1 MEQVSTETCILT
13 LKPFHK
19 ILIASAIAIF
29 TFLVIMGPLTYKS
42 LVPTLR
48 QRFTNHLIS
57 VREIKKLQIQNF
69 FHERYGDIHILSK
82 NPIVVQSLPRFANA
96 FKSGGFDDPAYKQ
109 VDTYYGP
116 LLEHFLRAHGYNNI
130 FLVDTEGDVV
140 FGVKRDEYLGTNL
153 YHGDYSSFS
162 IGEVFKE
169 GINNIKFSDLAWCE
183 EIKDFIFLGAAPV
196 YDITNKLL
204 GVVIAEIPYSAI
216 DIFFSQRDGLGE
228 TGEIYIV
235 GDDYF
240 MRTKSRFLTQN
251 TILKLEINTK
261 AVQDA
266 LRGNTD
272 VKIVKDYRN
281 VPVLSAYT
289 PLDNL
294 KDVNWV
300 LLVKID
306 LKEAFHPILV
316 LKTDLII
323 IGAII
328 GSITGIYAYFIIRRR
343 AKKIP
348 LTHS

>member
-1 MEQVSTETCILT
+1 
-13 LKPFHK
+13 
-19 ILIASAIAIF
+19 
-29 TFLVIMGPLTYKS
+29 MGPLTYRT
-42 LVPTLR
+42 LVPSFR
-48 QRFTNHLIS
+48 NEFINHLIS

-69 FHERYGDIHILSK
+69 FHERYGDIHVLSK
-82 NPIVVQSLPRFANA
+82 NPIVVQSLPRFSNA
-96 FKSGGFDDPAYKQ
+96 FKSGGFDNSEYKQ
-109 VDTYYGP
+109 VDTYFGP
-116 LLEHFLRAHGYNNI
+116 LLEHFLRQYSYNNI
-130 FLVDTEGDVV
+130 FLVDTDGNVV

-153 YHGDYSSFS
+153 YSGDYSSFT

-169 GINNIKFSDLAWCE
+169 GLNNVKFSDLTWCE
-183 EIKDFIFLGAAPV
+183 ETKDFILIGCAPV
-196 YDITNKLL
+196 YDVTNKLL
-204 GVVIAEIPYSAI
+204 GAVVAEIPYSSI
-216 DIFFSQRDGLGE
+216 DVFISQKDGLGE

-240 MRTKSRFLTQN
+240 MRSKSRFLTQN

-261 AVQDA
+261 GVQDA

-281 VPVLSAYT
+281 IPVLSAYT

-294 KDVNWV
+294 KDVTWV

-306 LKEAFHPILV
+306 VKEAFYPIIAI
-316 LKTDLII
+316 KTDLII

-328 GSITGIYAYFIIRRR
+328 GSITGIYLYFTIRRR
-343 AKKIP
+343 ARNIP